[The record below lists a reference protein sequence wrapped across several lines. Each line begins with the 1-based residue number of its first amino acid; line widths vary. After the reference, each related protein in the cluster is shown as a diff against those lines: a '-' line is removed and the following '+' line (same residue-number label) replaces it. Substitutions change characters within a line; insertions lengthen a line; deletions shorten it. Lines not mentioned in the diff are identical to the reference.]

1 MLHIYMYLYIP
12 TYIYIYLHI
21 PMPLYI
27 YTYTYIYMPMPL
39 HIYLYRYIYAYIQYN
54 TIQYNKTLLS
64 TKIGQLYIHIHIH
77 MTLYICTHIPTYTYA
92 VAHSRWIS
100 LALLPADAF
109 TMSVFQGWQHAIS
122 GVATHSIRD
131 CNTIYQ
137 W

>member
-1 MLHIYMYLYIP
+1 MTLLSLYISTYTYAAYIYVPIYTHIYLYIP
-12 TYIYIYLHI
+12 TYTYAAIYIPMHI
-21 PMPLYI
+21 
-27 YTYTYIYMPMPL
+27 
-39 HIYLYRYIYAYIQYN
+39 YIYAYATTYIPIPLY
-54 TIQYNKTLLS
+54 IC
-64 TKIGQLYIHIHIH
+64 LYIH
-77 MTLYICTHIPTYTYA
+77 MPLYICTHIPTYTYA

-122 GVATHSIRD
+122 GVATHYIRD